1 MSVSEN
7 KTPSS
12 PFRLVFC
19 ARLCRL
25 RSSGGAVAGHEK
37 QQRGCSNPGAKQ
49 AAPTTLAHPLQAAGS
64 EAGEGFDPTAP
75 GRRPSLLVG
84 ETSRVGGLILSLC
97 CAVPR

>member
-1 MSVSEN
+1 M
-7 KTPSS
+7 
-12 PFRLVFC
+12 
-19 ARLCRL
+19 
-25 RSSGGAVAGHEK
+25 AGHEK

-84 ETSRVGGLILSLC
+84 ETSRVGSDPLFVLCRAPLVRKGHGEGEKQLATLKLLPGNHNKLI
-97 CAVPR
+97 